1 MHEFLVGKVES
12 DGYKEGEDE
21 QADQHP
27 LPGEGACSTAQR
39 SRALGPLQD
48 VFSIPGHH
56 IQLLNSNRYVKVK
69 RKRDKEREPSSCP
82 LVPLPEASSNP
93 RRHI

>member
-48 VFSIPGHH
+48 VFS
-56 IQLLNSNRYVKVK
+56 
-69 RKRDKEREPSSCP
+69 
-82 LVPLPEASSNP
+82 VPEHS
-93 RRHI
+93 IT